1 MLGWCTQICHLK
13 PLDHLVCSACQRPF
27 KDEDTSV
34 PTSEGKSTAHDVK
47 VKEGLPEI
55 KQKCS
60 KVVLDHHKFPKAHK
74 PNEGRSSE
82 STADNPAAVPA
93 SQVNVSVDN
102 TPHTKTDAE
111 PKPRRSTGDIVGA
124 DTLDV
129 AVKPILL
136 N

>member
-1 MLGWCTQICHLK
+1 MI
-13 PLDHLVCSACQRPF
+13 
-27 KDEDTSV
+27 
-34 PTSEGKSTAHDVK
+34 
-47 VKEGLPEI
+47 
-55 KQKCS
+55 
-60 KVVLDHHKFPKAHK
+60 DHHKFPKAHK
-74 PNEGRSSE
+74 LDEGRSSE
-82 STADNPAAVPA
+82 STTGDQAAVPA